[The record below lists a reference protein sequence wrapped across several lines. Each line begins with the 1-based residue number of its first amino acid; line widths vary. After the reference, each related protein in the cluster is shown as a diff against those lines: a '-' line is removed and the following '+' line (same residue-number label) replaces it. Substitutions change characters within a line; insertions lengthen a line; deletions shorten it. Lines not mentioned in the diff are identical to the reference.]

1 MISGFRVCYT
11 IMLGPKEAV
20 TTNYIDPCITP
31 PCFPGRGYSKG
42 VQNRAGRNSMQMDKP
57 PSAQIVLGRNPCAL
71 PDISIWRLA
80 AQGFERRKEN
90 LLSIQ
95 DSVSPVPLRGHI
107 QARLMVGS
115 TFSLHCSS
123 FWGLPYRILIIYL
136 VEPKKG
142 TTMQTTGIYSSA
154 TFMTQAPPSTPR
166 SLPRVEH
173 LQ

>member
-71 PDISIWRLA
+71 PISPYGGWQRRDSKDVRKFAEHSRLS
-80 AQGFERRKEN
+80 QSSSIERPHPGPADGR
-90 LLSIQ
+90 
-95 DSVSPVPLRGHI
+95 
-107 QARLMVGS
+107 
-115 TFSLHCSS
+115 
-123 FWGLPYRILIIYL
+123 IYL
-136 VEPKKG
+136 
-142 TTMQTTGIYSSA
+142 
-154 TFMTQAPPSTPR
+154 
-166 SLPRVEH
+166 
-173 LQ
+173 